1 MSFKDKV
8 AIITGAAGG
17 IGRASAIR
25 FARAGAK
32 VVLAD
37 IDMKALGETQ
47 AEIGDNAA
55 VQRTDVSDYE
65 QLVALVQAARS
76 AFGRVDV
83 MFNNAGI
90 AGARAR
96 TGEMSPQEWRRVI
109 DVNLNGVFYGM
120 RAAIPAMVEAGG
132 GVIVNTA
139 SVDGLVGMGSLP
151 HYTAAKHGV
160 IGLTKACALE
170 HARQNI
176 RCVAI
181 APGYIRTAMTAT
193 AFSPEEQ
200 AGVTA
205 MVPLGRAAEPDEVA
219 ALVQWLAS
227 SEASYVSGSC
237 HTVDAGLVAGF
248 QLGSQAR

>member
-1 MSFKDKV
+1 MSFKNRTV
-8 AIITGAAGG
+8 IVTGAASG

-25 FARAGAK
+25 FARAGAN

-37 IDMKALGETQ
+37 VDEAGLNETRDL
-47 AEIGDNAA
+47 IGGSAI
-55 VQRTDVSDYE
+55 VQRTDVSDYQACLE
-65 QLVALVQAARS
+65 LVQTARK

-83 MFNNAGI
+83 LFNNAGI
-90 AGARAR
+90 AGVRGR
-96 TGEMSPQEWRRVI
+96 TGELAPEHWRRVI
-109 DVNLNGVFYGM
+109 EINLNGVFYGM
-120 RAAIPAMVEAGG
+120 RAAIPAMLESGG

-139 SVDGLVGMGSLP
+139 SVDGLVGMATLP

-193 AFSPEEQ
+193 AFSVEEQ
-200 AGVTA
+200 AGVTS
-205 MVPLGRAAEPDEVA
+205 MVPLGRGADPDEVA
-219 ALVQWLAS
+219 NIVLWLAS
-227 SEASYVSGSC
+227 DEASYVNGSC
-237 HTVDAGLVAGF
+237 HTVDAGLIAGF
-248 QLGSQAR
+248 QMAA